1 MSDSDR
7 SVTPKKKRAKR
18 NELSKDESSRVYK
31 KKVFQPEWLLKNEFK
46 LWLREV
52 PSDNT
57 KCKCIACNTI
67 LVSGK
72 SEIEKHSVG
81 IKHKLNVKSI
91 QGTKPAFSLSNV
103 KEVETFQNNVKVA
116 EIKLASFFG
125 EHNIAFQTVD
135 HLTPVLQD
143 IFPDSKICK
152 AISLHRTK
160 LTSIIKNVVA
170 PVEINNTIDILK
182 TNPFSVLVDE
192 STDLTCSK
200 FLCLLVRFVHSESGV
215 IHTKLLNLYL

>member
-1 MSDSDR
+1 MSSL
-7 SVTPKKKRAKR
+7 KK
-18 NELSKDESSRVYK
+18 NHQEFTK
-31 KKVFQPEWLLKNEFK
+31 KNYSNQNWLLKNEFK

-57 KCKCIACNTI
+57 KCKYIACNTI

-72 SEIEKHSVG
+72 SEIVKHSVG

-200 FLCLLVRFVHSESGV
+200 FLCLLVRFGTPIFYRNYFTGTDILRNVNVG
-215 IHTKLLNLYL
+215 KFYF